1 VIPTLKVGYLVP
13 GTIVKRLPHYDAFA
27 VLLTGTE
34 VIALLPDRYANK
46 KSLLGQ
52 SVVAAVFRFD
62 EHRMILSQRSPQYY
76 RRILE
81 LALAP
86 LISEDKVKVKRA
98 ASVENGGFV
107 KISLQS
113 MNGIDPVKESI
124 PYLKDARVYTD
135 STITLV
141 RHSDDIKQYIANAL
155 APAPAGKITKVI
167 YSGNLREATVRV
179 DPQYYGLF
187 VGKGGVNVAT
197 AAKLLD
203 IKIFIKKAD

>member
-1 VIPTLKVGYLVP
+1 VIPVLKVGYLVP
-13 GTIVKRLPHYDAFA
+13 GTIVKRLPHYDSFA

-34 VIALLPDRYANK
+34 VVARLPERYANR

-52 SVVAAVFRFD
+52 SIVAAVFKFD
-62 EHRMILSQRSPQYY
+62 EDRMILSQRSPQFY

-86 LISEDKVKVKRA
+86 LINEEKVKVKRA
-98 ASVENGGFV
+98 ASVEKGGFV
-107 KISLQS
+107 KISIQS
-113 MNGIDPVKESI
+113 LNGIDPVKESI
-124 PYLKDARVYTD
+124 PYLKDVRMYTD

-141 RHSDDIKQYIANAL
+141 QHSDDIRQYIANAL
-155 APAPAGKITKVI
+155 APAPASKITKVI
-167 YSGNLREATVRV
+167 YSSNLREATVRV

-187 VGKGGVNVAT
+187 VGKGGVNAAT

-203 IKIFIKKAD
+203 IRILIKKAD

>member
-1 VIPTLKVGYLVP
+1 MIPVLKVGYLVP
-13 GTIVKRLPHYDAFA
+13 GTIVKRLPHYDSFA
-27 VLLTGTE
+27 VLLTSTE
-34 VIALLPDRYANK
+34 VVARLPERYANR

-52 SVVAAVFRFD
+52 SIVAAVFKFD
-62 EHRMILSQRSPQYY
+62 EDRMVLSQRSPQFY

-86 LISEDKVKVKRA
+86 LINEVKVKRA

-107 KISLQS
+107 KISIQS
-113 MNGIDPVKESI
+113 LNGIDPVKESI
-124 PYLKDARVYTD
+124 PYLKDARMYTD

-141 RHSDDIKQYIANAL
+141 QHSDDIRQYIANAL
-155 APAPAGKITKVI
+155 APAPASKITKVI
-167 YSGNLREATVRV
+167 YSSNLREATVRV

-203 IKIFIKKAD
+203 IRILIKKAD